1 MAGISANHYVTHIDH
16 TLERGAG
23 FVFEG
28 CFGLKEGGGR
38 ADNKCIFLP
47 CSRFFQEKFG
57 EMKPA

>member
-28 CFGLKEGGGR
+28 CFGLKEGGAGR
-38 ADNKCIFLP
+38 TINAFSCLAAV
-47 CSRFFQEKFG
+47 FFKRSLER
-57 EMKPA
+57 